1 MHKKIAVISFILLSN
16 SVLAPLTANAQVISP
31 DSVTTN
37 PVGTLNMMT
46 TKVST
51 VQGLPATAKY
61 SVTLTSYNA
70 VPGQTDGSPDYTAI
84 GVYSNPEVIAAR
96 SSDLSSKLPYG
107 TIIAVDGPDSKG
119 GASCG
124 YNSVQHLI
132 GYRVIGD
139 AMNARMH
146 NKVDILLDP
155 EDKVSFGT
163 RSLNPSIA
171 LGACTGVA
179 IHVVGFVDPKHMP
192 QTQAEL
198 VKYVEGSNRLALA
211 NF

>member
-1 MHKKIAVISFILLSN
+1 MHKKIALIGLLILSN
-16 SVLAPLTANAQVISP
+16 SVLAPLTANAQVIST
-31 DSVTTN
+31 STVTTN
-37 PVGTLNMMT
+37 SIGILGMT
-46 TKVST
+46 TTPVST
-51 VQGLPATAKY
+51 IQAPAATTAM

-70 VPGQTDGSPDYTAI
+70 VPGQTDGSPFYTAI

-107 TIIAVDGPDSKG
+107 TIIAVDGPDSTG

-124 YNSVQHLI
+124 YSSVQHLI

-155 EDKVSFGT
+155 TDKVTLGS
-163 RSLNPSIA
+163 RLLNPSIA
-171 LGACTGVA
+171 LGACVGVN
-179 IHVVGFVDPKHMP
+179 IHVVGFVDPQHMP
-192 QTQAEL
+192 KTQADL
-198 VKYVEGSNRLALA
+198 AKLVEGSQHLPMAK
-211 NF
+211 F